1 MRRTDLEVTD
11 RKHMR
16 EILEDCPLV
25 HLGLSDGSEP
35 YVIPMNFGV
44 EMDEQTCVF
53 YFHCARE
60 GRKLDIMAKN
70 PRVCVEATIYTPR
83 PRSGAGSAESCCG
96 REDADRSGEAGGNGH
111 RGHRGLRYQCV
122 VATGTATILEDE
134 AERRAALSAL
144 RRHNGRPDREESA
157 ERLARLCLFKVVA
170 DTITCKERG

>member
-11 RKHMR
+11 RRHMQD
-16 EILEDCPLV
+16 ILEACPLV

-44 EMDEQTCVF
+44 EMDDQTCVF

-83 PRSGAGSAESCCG
+83 NASNRAEPDQAGETG
-96 REDADRSGEAGGNGH
+96 QKGH
-111 RGHRGLRYQCV
+111 HGLRYQCV
-122 VATGTATILEDE
+122 LATGTAFVLEDE
-134 AERRAALSAL
+134 AERRVALSAL
-144 RRHNGRPDREESA
+144 RRHNGRPDREDSA

-170 DTITCKERG
+170 DTLTCKERGQA